1 MSRPPRLLAI
11 AFLAGLTAFVLA
23 WVGFGEVEGMGWV
36 ERAFTAAD
44 VLTFGMHDA
53 APAASGWLDGARL
66 FALLGGLATVLG
78 VAYEISPGV
87 RVWFRRV
94 ALRGRMEPVVVIGLG
109 WVGGALAAEVRREH
123 RAVYA
128 LALDPS
134 GPRAQAASRLGV
146 LVEEGDATTEE
157 GLDRLPL
164 ARAAE
169 VFIATGDDV
178 RNLEIAGAIKKRQ
191 DAVETERRV
200 YVHVGDPSVGVTVAQ
215 REVLPSER
223 VGDTWYRVFSVHEN
237 AAGSVVARIHRS
249 ASWADDEAVHVVL
262 VGFGNLGRTLA
273 LRCARGLHG
282 TNRRRLRMTV
292 LHSPAERDAVA
303 RFRALHPGFAPAP
316 GFSLDAWDP
325 LQDFWHARAA
335 RPEATAWR
343 TRDHDPHAVEVAVL
357 AEFVE
362 TATPVSP
369 DVTALLLE
377 RFRTRNGVSV
387 QPAVV
392 VATDDEGLNA
402 RYAVGLQDALATER
416 GWPADPTRRGDGT
429 LDLAVLAPPTDGLPA
444 QVAIYPFLFDESGLA
459 ALVKPE
465 PTEDELPTSRADW
478 FAYHIGITYPVRPF
492 GYRGESA
499 SYAVV
504 TGRQEQEDAR
514 RLHEMYRLL
523 SDTPE
528 APIPSAFETSNLDAV
543 ALAYLTLERY
553 FLAVPRRLSLQEAT
567 ELDVIWQ
574 PTLGLEDPV
583 MFDPDEAVGGEANS
597 PSQLPSG
604 QRQSFPV
611 LEPAMRPYEWLG
623 VVARASETADLEVL
637 RALEGKWAHRLHPY
651 LRAHPTETTA
661 KAVCRQQRIQE
672 VACWAQRCVERDL
685 RYRAMVGEQK
695 RYAPFVEATQT
706 RKVLRAFKGE
716 LDEVCCG
723 LADRLAEME
732 HNRWMAER
740 LVFGWRAGTRSY
752 MGRRRDTFRVWE
764 RLSDEER
771 LYDRAHLPRLIIERM
786 ARLGERRTGTLY
798 YLRRSAE
805 TFTEGID
812 LSAQPMFTG
821 D

>member
-1 MSRPPRLLAI
+1 MSSRPPRLLAV
-11 AFLAGLTAFVLA
+11 AFLAGLAAFVLA
-23 WVGFGEVEGMGWV
+23 WVGFREVAGMGMI
-36 ERAFTAAD
+36 ERAFAAAD

-53 APAASGWLDGARL
+53 APNASRWLDGARL

-94 ALRGRMEPVVVIGLG
+94 ALRGRKEPVVMIGLG
-109 WVGGALAAEVRREH
+109 WVGGALAAEVSRTG

-128 LALDPS
+128 LALDPTS
-134 GPRAQAASRLGV
+134 PRAQAATRLGV

-157 GLDRLPL
+157 GLARLPL

-169 VFIATGDDV
+169 IFIATGDDV
-178 RNLEIAGAIKKRQ
+178 RNLEIAGSIKRGG
-191 DAVETERRV
+191 DAADTERRV
-200 YVHVGDPSVGVTVAQ
+200 YVHVGDPSIGVTVAQ
-215 REVLPSER
+215 REVLPSAKME
-223 VGDTWYRVFSVHEN
+223 DTWYRVFSVHEN
-237 AAGSVVARIHRS
+237 AAGNVVSRIHRS
-249 ASWADDEAVHVVL
+249 ATWADDEAVHVVV

-282 TNRRRLRMTV
+282 TNRRRLRLTV

-303 RFRALHPGFAPAP
+303 RFRALHPGFAPER
-316 GFSLDAWDP
+316 GFSLEGWSPD
-325 LQDFWHARAA
+325 QDFWHVPVV
-335 RPEATAWR
+335 RPEAAAWR
-343 TRDHDPHAVEVAVL
+343 TRDRDEHAVEVAVL

-369 DVTALLLE
+369 DATSLLLE
-377 RFRTRNGVSV
+377 RFRTRHGVSV
-387 QPAVV
+387 HPAIV

-416 GWPADPTRRGDGT
+416 GWPADPPKGEDGKPN
-429 LDLAVLAPPTDGLPA
+429 LDKLDPPSDRLPA

-465 PTEDELPTSRADW
+465 PTTDEQPTSRADW
-478 FAYHIGITYPVRPF
+478 FAYHIGVTYPVRPF

-523 SDTPE
+523 SEKPE

-553 FLAVPRRLSLQEAT
+553 FLEAPRRLSPLESTTFKVFPQPVLGFGPPVT
-567 ELDVIWQ
+567 FDLDV
-574 PTLGLEDPV
+574 PTSHSTGQ
-583 MFDPDEAVGGEANS
+583 
-597 PSQLPSG
+597 PSQ
-604 QRQSFPV
+604 SFEARTYPV
-611 LEPAMRPYEWLG
+611 LEPGMRPYEWLG
-623 VVARASETADLEVL
+623 VLGSRSEPPDLDVL
-637 RALEGKWAHRLHPY
+637 RALKGRWAHRLHPRIRAY
-651 LRAHPTETTA
+651 PDETPHRAALRDE
-661 KAVCRQQRIQE
+661 KILE
-672 VACWAQRCVERDL
+672 VASWARRCVEQDL
-685 RYRAMVGEQK
+685 RYRAMVGEQQ
-695 RYAPFVEATQT
+695 RYAPFGEAPQT
-706 RKVLRAFKGE
+706 RKVLQEFTSQLTAHAE
-716 LDEVCCG
+716 G

-740 LVFGWRAGTRSY
+740 LVFGWRAGTRSDV
-752 MGRRRDTFRVWE
+752 GRRRDTFRVWE
-764 RLSDEER
+764 RLSEEEQ

-786 ARLGERRTGTLY
+786 ARLGKRDPGTLY
-798 YLRRSAE
+798 YLRQSAE
-805 TFTEGID
+805 SFAEGTD
-812 LSAQPMFTG
+812 VSTQPVITA